1 MTLTLMPRPI
11 TSVMAGRP
19 PMVAGILISVL
30 GRSTSQASC
39 LASATV
45 GLVWCARRGSTSMD
59 TRPSWPPVASK
70 TGRRMSAA
78 SRTSAVVIMRMASST
93 VTPREARSESCWS

>member
-1 MTLTLMPRPI
+1 M
-11 TSVMAGRP
+11 SVF
-19 PMVAGILISVL
+19 

-45 GLVWCARRGSTSMD
+45 AAVWCARRGSTSME
-59 TRPSWPPVASK
+59 TRPSWPSVLSK

-93 VTPREARSESCWS
+93 VTLRVARSVSCWS